1 MGSESLSTD
10 HVKEQALPSHTSPR
24 DDTEC
29 GIGNPDL
36 LRGSAFWLVTA
47 ALAVQ
52 VFIVNLEIPVVT
64 TSLVAITHD
73 LNGFDK
79 ISWVV
84 SSYLLGYSAV
94 IVIFAKFSDIYG
106 RKPVFVSSIAAFTI
120 FSAACSASQTMTQL
134 IVFRAFQGI
143 GGGGCFSLS
152 QVIITDIVKPDQLSK
167 YVSQLSIVSSLA
179 MLFGPIVGGAISSH
193 TTWRWIFIINV
204 PVSIVALALTVWGMP
219 GRLGFRGRSP
229 AISKSPLARLDILGT
244 ILLLFAVVLLTAG
257 FEEAGSDFP
266 WKSAYVIVVLVLP
279 GLFWISLVL
288 WERHITMKN
297 SLREPV
303 LPWRFFTN
311 RAMIGAILA
320 LLFLGG
326 PIVVS
331 LFQLP
336 EKFQLVYGLSGLD
349 AGVRLIPFSLA
360 VPFGTGIGSGVA
372 SKLKIP
378 AIFIIMAGSVLQVI
392 GFTLLGTLPDT
403 LTIPAR
409 MYSFEILAGFGCGM
423 SFTPLFLVITR
434 AVDSTDLPVG
444 LGTGN
449 QFRLVGSAII
459 IAVATSIFNGYIRGE
474 LVDLL
479 DSDAISLVSLGQEL
493 ASLPAD
499 KQDVVRIVLSQGFRQ
514 QMLVLA
520 GSAGAQ
526 IPPSFLFWR
535 KQQIMI

>member
-1 MGSESLSTD
+1 MSSESPSTD
-10 HVKEQALPSHTSPR
+10 HVKGQAIPGHTSAQ
-24 DDTEC
+24 DDTEY
-29 GIGNPDL
+29 GIENPDF

-84 SSYLLGYSAV
+84 LGYLLGYSAV

-106 RKPVFVSSIAAFTI
+106 RQPVFLFSIVVFTI

-134 IVFRAFQGI
+134 IVFRTFQGV

-152 QVIITDIVKPDQLSK
+152 QVIITDIIEPDQFSK

-179 MLFGPIVGGAISSH
+179 LLLGPILGGAISSH

-204 PVSIVALALTVWGMP
+204 PVSIIALVLTVWGMP
-219 GRLGFRGRSP
+219 RRLGFRGQSA

-244 ILLLFAVVLLTAG
+244 LLLLFAVVLLTAG

-266 WKSAYVIVVLVLP
+266 WKSAYVIVVLVLS
-279 GLFWISLVL
+279 GLFWISLML
-288 WERHITMKN
+288 WEYQTTTKN

-311 RAMIGAILA
+311 RAMVGALLT

-326 PIVVS
+326 PIVVT

-336 EKFQLVYGLSGLD
+336 EKFQLVYGLSGLE
-349 AGVRLIPFSLA
+349 AGVRLIPFSFA
-360 VPFGTGIGSGVA
+360 VPFGTGIGPGVA
-372 SKLKIP
+372 RKLKIP

-403 LTIPAR
+403 LTIPHR
-409 MYSFEILAGFGCGM
+409 MYGFDVIAGFGCGM

-434 AVDSTDLPVG
+434 AVDSTDRSVG
-444 LGTGN
+444 LGAGN
-449 QFRLVGSAII
+449 QFRLVGSTII
-459 IAVATSIFNGYIRGE
+459 IALATSIFNSYIRGT
-474 LVDLL
+474 LADLL
-479 DSDAISLVSLGQEL
+479 GSDAISLVSLGQEL
-493 ASLPAD
+493 VSLPTN
-499 KQDVVRIVLSQGFRQ
+499 KQNAARIALSQGFRRQ
-514 QMLVLA
+514 ILVLA

-526 IPPSFLFWR
+526 IPSSFLFWR

>member
-1 MGSESLSTD
+1 MSSESPSID
-10 HVKEQALPSHTSPR
+10 HVKEQASLSSTSPR
-24 DDTEC
+24 DDTEA
-29 GIGNPDL
+29 GAVNPDL

-84 SSYLLGYSAV
+84 SSYLLGYVAV

-106 RKPVFVSSIAAFTI
+106 RKPVFVFSIAFFTI
-120 FSAACSASQTMTQL
+120 FSAACSASQTITQL
-134 IVFRAFQGI
+134 IAFRAFQGV

-152 QVIITDIVKPDQLSK
+152 QVIITDIVEPDQFSK

-179 MLFGPIVGGAISSH
+179 LLLGPIVGGAISSH

-204 PVSIVALALTVWGMP
+204 PVSVISLAITVWGMP
-219 GRLGFRGRSP
+219 RRFGFRGQSP
-229 AISKSPLARLDILGT
+229 AISKSPLARLDVLGA

-266 WKSAYVIVVLVLP
+266 WKSAYVITVLVLS
-279 GLFWISLVL
+279 GLFWIALMF
-288 WERHITMKN
+288 WEYRVTTKN
-297 SLREPV
+297 SVREPA

-311 RAMIGAILA
+311 RVMIGAILT

-349 AGVRLIPFSLA
+349 AGVRLIPFSLS
-360 VPFGTGIGSGVA
+360 VPFGTGIGPGVA
-372 SKLKIP
+372 TKFKIP

-409 MYSFEILAGFGCGM
+409 MYGFEIIAGFGCGM
-423 SFTPLFLVITR
+423 CFTPLFLMITR
-434 AVDSTDLPVG
+434 AVDSADRPVG
-444 LGTGN
+444 LGAGN
-449 QFRLVGSAII
+449 QFRLIGSAII
-459 IAVATSIFNGYIRGE
+459 IAVSTSIFNSYVRGE

-479 DSDAISLVSLGQEL
+479 GSNAISLVSLGQEL

-499 KQDVVRIVLSQGFRQ
+499 KQGAVRMVLSQGFRR

-526 IPPSFLFWR
+526 IPSSFLLWQ
-535 KQQIMI
+535 KQQILI